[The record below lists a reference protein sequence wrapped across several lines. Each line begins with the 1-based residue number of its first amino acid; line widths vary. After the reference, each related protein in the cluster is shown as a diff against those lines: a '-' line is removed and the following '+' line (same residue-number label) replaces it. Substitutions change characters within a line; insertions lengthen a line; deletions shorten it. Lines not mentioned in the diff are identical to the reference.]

1 MWKLK
6 KVVLFV
12 FGLVAICSLNPAPVA
27 KAQDR
32 GQIGIKIVPAIVEDL
47 VKPGEIINRELRV
60 TNKSDKELEMFAYLR
75 DFKAAD
81 EYGKAELI
89 VPGTETGNYISSW
102 IKISDQGVKFAPGEE
117 KVIPYTIEMPA
128 NVGPGGYYGAVV
140 FGTQAPRT
148 RAGDAEKG
156 AAIGIAQQATSLIFL
171 QIEGKADE
179 RADIREFKTD
189 KGLYSTPFNVKFITK
204 IENFGNV
211 HVRPAGVIEIKNT
224 ITNKKVASLTVNDD
238 RHNVLPKS
246 ARIFENF
253 WSDNFGFGKYEASL
267 ALSYGTP
274 ADKGGDGRK
283 TVTMVRE
290 FWILPLKWVL
300 SFALSILATVG
311 LFVFFLRMYKKR
323 AIKEAMEKMGGS
335 RRSVHASASP
345 TQNYFSTFFLL
356 LGAVIGIMVIFY
368 FILF

>member
-1 MWKLK
+1 MRKLK
-6 KVVLFV
+6 KVVLFA
-12 FGLVAICSLNPAPVA
+12 FGLATICSLNFAPAA
-27 KAQDR
+27 SAQEA
-32 GQIGIKIVPAIVEDL
+32 QIGIKIVPAIVEDL
-47 VKPGEIINRELRV
+47 VKPGEIISRELRV
-60 TNKSDKELEMFAYLR
+60 TNKSGKELEMFAYLR

-89 VPGTETGNYISSW
+89 VPGTESGNYISSW

-117 KVIPYTIEMPA
+117 RVIPYTIEMPA
-128 NVGPGGYYGAVV
+128 DVGPGGYYGAIV

-148 RAGDAEKG
+148 RAGEAEKG

-171 QIEGKADE
+171 QVEGKSDE

-189 KGLYSTPFNVKFITK
+189 KGLYSTPFNVKFTTK

-211 HVRPAGVIEIKNT
+211 HVRPAGVIEVKNT
-224 ITNKKVASLTVNDD
+224 ITGKKVASLMVNED

-253 WSDNFGFGKYEASL
+253 WKENFGFGKYEASL

-290 FWILPLKWVL
+290 FWILPMKMVMSFVL
-300 SFALSILATVG
+300 SLIVTIG
-311 LFVFFLRMYKKR
+311 LFVFFLKMYKKR

-335 RRSVHASASP
+335 RRAVHASVSP
-345 TQNYFSTFFLL
+345 VKNYFSTFSILL
-356 LGAVIGIMVIFY
+356 LAVIVIMMMFY
-368 FILF
+368 FVLF